1 MSALLDSAARYCEEG
16 LAYLMQ
22 HSPRHAVDAARHR
35 DALLESMGAV
45 YVSQGDAM
53 PREAEVAPSREDA
66 ALREIVRVLVE
77 DHPDLT
83 FDDYAQVL
91 GITATEFAAL
101 RQELGV

>member
-1 MSALLDSAARYCEEG
+1 MIGRLDSAARYCAEG

-22 HSPRHAVDAARHR
+22 HSPRHAVDAARYR
-35 DALLESMGAV
+35 DAVLESMGAV
-45 YVSQGDAM
+45 YVMQGDSM
-53 PREAEVAPSREDA
+53 PREIDVRPSRDST
-66 ALREIVRVLVE
+66 LREIVRTLVE
-77 DHPDLT
+77 DHPDLS